1 MTHGSPPASAE
12 AIFAAG
18 NALAASGDYLGAL
31 ACYAQVRAMRPTDP
45 MVHHNI
51 GAALTRLRRLEEAV
65 ASYQRAIEI
74 NPALHA
80 TINNLGNALRGLG
93 RFEDAHNAY
102 RAAILLA
109 PEKGAYYRNVVQS
122 KRLSIDDPLLLAM
135 EQLVE
140 AVVPLPLTDRIHLH
154 FALGQALEDI
164 GENERS
170 FHHLLAGNALQRG
183 HVTYDEAVTLGL
195 FKRVSAV
202 FTQELMRDRQ
212 GCGDPSPTPVFIIG
226 MPRSGSTLIEQILA
240 SHPGVLGVG
249 ERADFTQAVAQ
260 LVTRSGGVR
269 SDLEAITSISA
280 DGLAQLGADYLRRL
294 EIAAGGTG
302 AWQRITDKYPF
313 NFVHVGLIH
322 MALPNAR
329 FIHSCRGPVET
340 CLSCFSRLFDDVPFS
355 YDLGELGR
363 YYSAYHALMEH
374 WHRVLPTGVMIDV
387 RYEDLVANFEGETR
401 RMLAH
406 CGLEWH
412 ESCLSF
418 HETTR
423 IVVTESAAQVRRPI
437 YRTSVERWR
446 PALELLQPLL
456 DGLGIGGLP
465 SRALG
470 VAH

>member
-12 AIFAAG
+12 DIFAAG
-18 NALAASGDYLGAL
+18 NALAAGGDYLGAL
-31 ACYAQVRAMRPTDP
+31 ACYAQVRAMRPADP
-45 MVHHNI
+45 MVHHNM

-65 ASYQRAIEI
+65 ASYRRAIEI

-102 RAAILLA
+102 RTAVLLA
-109 PEKGAYYRNVVQS
+109 PEKGAYYRNLVQS

-140 AVVPLPLTDRIHLH
+140 AAVSLPLSDRIHLH

-183 HVTYDEAVTLGL
+183 RVAYDEAVTLGL
-195 FKRVSAV
+195 VKRISAV
-202 FTQELMRDRQ
+202 FTQELMREKR
-212 GCGDPSPTPVFIIG
+212 GSGDPSSTPVFIIG

-240 SHPGVLGVG
+240 SHPGVFGVG
-249 ERADFTQAVAQ
+249 ERADFSQAVTQ
-260 LVTRSGGVR
+260 LVTQNGGAR

-294 EIAAGGTG
+294 ENAAGGTG
-302 AWQRITDKYPF
+302 SWQRITDKYPF

-363 YYSAYHALMEH
+363 YYSAYRALMAH
-374 WHRVLPTGVMIDV
+374 WHRVLPAGVMIDV

-412 ESCLSF
+412 PSCLSF

-423 IVVTESAAQVRRPI
+423 VVVTESAAQVRRPI

-446 PALELLQPLL
+446 PAQELLRPLL
-456 DGLGIGGLP
+456 DGLGIGSAPGED
-465 SRALG
+465 R
-470 VAH
+470 